1 MEDRVLEKY
10 YKSLNNVQQASYEG
24 YVISVKGMLV
34 SAHLPVSQMGSICEI
49 VSSANKKKILCEVVG
64 FEDDI
69 VYLMPF
75 LPMQGISSGAKVYL
89 KSLEPEVK
97 ISPSLLG
104 RVIDGLGEPLDDKGP
119 ISYESSSALYKQA
132 PNPLK
137 REPISDVLSLGVKA
151 IDGFTTIG
159 KGQRAAILAGSGV
172 GKSVLLGMMAKN
184 SSADVN
190 VIALIGERGRE
201 AREFIEQI
209 LDEESLKRSVIIVV
223 TSDQS
228 SVMRMRGAF
237 LATSIAEY
245 FSEQQNDVLL
255 MMDSLTRFAMAQ
267 REIGLSVGEPPTTK
281 GYTPSVFSLL
291 PKLLERVGKI
301 EGKGSVT
308 GLYTVLVEADDMND
322 PIADSVRSIV
332 DGHIVLTRKLAEQ
345 GHYPAI
351 DILQSASRLMNHIVD
366 DEHRSNA
373 LNLKRLISSYN
384 EAIDLINIGAYQAG
398 SNPSIDAAIRLKPAI
413 DTFLMQNEKDEF
425 NFDNARIE
433 MEKILGA

>member
-1 MEDRVLEKY
+1 METRRLEKY
-10 YKSLNNVQQASYEG
+10 FDSLKNAPQGDYEG

-34 SAHLPVSQMGSICEI
+34 SAHLPVAQMGSICEI
-49 VSSANKKKILCEVVG
+49 VSPSNQKKILCEVVG
-64 FEDDI
+64 FEGNI
-69 VYLMPF
+69 VFLMPF

-89 KSLEPEVK
+89 KSLEPKVN
-97 ISPSLLG
+97 ISQSLLG
-104 RVIDGLGEPLDDKGP
+104 RVIDGLGEPLDGKGP
-119 ISYESSSALYKQA
+119 IENTSSAELYKLA
-132 PNPLK
+132 PNPLS
-137 REPISDVLSLGVKA
+137 RTPISDVLSLGVKA

-159 KGQRAAILAGSGV
+159 KGQRTAILAGSGV

-184 SSADVN
+184 SSADIN
-190 VIALIGERGRE
+190 VIALLGERGRE

-209 LDEESLKRSVIIVV
+209 LDEESLKRSVIVVV

-228 SVMRMRGAF
+228 AVMRMRGAF

-245 FSEQQNDVLL
+245 FSEQQSDVLL

-267 REIGLSVGEPPTTK
+267 REIGLSIGEPPTTK

-301 EGKGSVT
+301 DGKGSVT

-398 SNPSIDAAIRLKPAI
+398 SNPTIDDAIKLKPAI
-413 DTFLMQNEKDEF
+413 DKFLRQSEKDEF
-425 NFDNARIE
+425 NFDEARIE
-433 MEKILGA
+433 MAKILGV

>member
-1 MEDRVLEKY
+1 MENRVLTKY
-10 YKSLNNVQQASYEG
+10 FKSLNDASPANYEG
-24 YVISVKGMLV
+24 HVISIKGMLI
-34 SAHLPVSQMGSICEI
+34 SAHLPISQMGSICEI
-49 VSSANKKKILCEVVG
+49 LSDKSNKNILCEVVG
-64 FEDDI
+64 FDGDI

-75 LPMQGISSGAKVYL
+75 LPMQGISSGAKVVL
-89 KSLEPEVK
+89 KHLEPKVE
-97 ISPSLLG
+97 ISTSLLG
-104 RVIDGLGEPLDDKGP
+104 RVINGLGEPLDDKGP
-119 ISYESSSALYKQA
+119 INYEGSAALYKQA

-137 REPISDVLSLGVKA
+137 RDQISDVMSLGVKA

-159 KGQRAAILAGSGV
+159 RGQRVGIMAGSGV

-184 SSADVN
+184 AQADVN

-245 FSEQQNDVLL
+245 FSEKQNDVLL

-291 PKLLERVGKI
+291 PKLLERAGKE
-301 EGKGSVT
+301 EGKGSIT

-322 PIADSVRSIV
+322 PIADAVRSIV
-332 DGHIVLTRKLAEQ
+332 DGHIILTRKLAEQ

-366 DEHRSNA
+366 DEHRNNA
-373 LNLKRLISSYN
+373 LILKRQISSYK
-384 EAIDLINIGAYQAG
+384 EASDLINIGAYQAG
-398 SNPSIDAAIRLKPAI
+398 SNPEIDSAIRLKPAI
-413 DTFLMQNEKDEF
+413 DEFLRQNEKEEF
-425 NFDNARIE
+425 NFDSARIE
-433 MEKILGA
+433 MAKILGA